1 MEVYL
6 LTDHFS
12 RLYTWSDDHVS
23 SVKSLTSWNVGTK
36 FTGILMNGLWFFML
50 FDIVMC
56 LITHMKVKL

>member
-6 LTDHFS
+6 LSDHFS

-36 FTGILMNGLWFFML
+36 FTGILMNGL
-50 FDIVMC
+50 
-56 LITHMKVKL
+56 